1 MCCACAGVC
10 SHIGPCSFCFLHG
23 GGGYTPYPPHQPL
36 PYIPYV
42 PYTPPQP
49 QPPTITTDSSVILLT
64 TEAFLL
70 QQILEEFRKLRDDM
84 KRIDRHVDEIASKLR
99 MSKL

>member
-1 MCCACAGVC
+1 M
-10 SHIGPCSFCFLHG
+10 
-23 GGGYTPYPPHQPL
+23 
-36 PYIPYV
+36 
-42 PYTPPQP
+42 
-49 QPPTITTDSSVILLT
+49 TTDRTVITLT

-70 QQILEEFRKLRDDM
+70 QQILEEFHKLREDM

>member
-1 MCCACAGVC
+1 V
-10 SHIGPCSFCFLHG
+10 
-23 GGGYTPYPPHQPL
+23 Q
-36 PYIPYV
+36 PYIQPYIQPYNPFIPQSPQPSPYV
-42 PYTPPQP
+42 PM
-49 QPPTITTDSSVILLT
+49 TTDRTVITLT

-70 QQILEEFRKLRDDM
+70 QQILEEFHKLREDM